1 MLNVGA
7 TAPDF
12 TLRDQN
18 QQLVTLR
25 GYRGA
30 KNVLLVFFPLAF
42 TGICQGEL
50 DQLRDHLPEFENDDS
65 AALAIFG
72 GPATHSQ
79 DLGDAERIHV
89 SAVVGLLATRR
100 GQSGLRRLQRAGRH
114 R

>member
-42 TGICQGEL
+42 TGICQASWTSCVITCPS
-50 DQLRDHLPEFENDDS
+50 LRTTTAP
-65 AALAIFG
+65 
-72 GPATHSQ
+72 
-79 DLGDAERIHV
+79 R
-89 SAVVGLLATRR
+89 
-100 GQSGLRRLQRAGRH
+100 
-114 R
+114 

>member
-1 MLNVGA
+1 MPAEIAEAAPTAGLMPTSSVNLGNWSASRLVLAEIAGWQALMLNVGA

-50 DQLRDHLPEFENDDS
+50 TSCVITCPRLRTTTAP
-65 AALAIFG
+65 
-72 GPATHSQ
+72 
-79 DLGDAERIHV
+79 R
-89 SAVVGLLATRR
+89 
-100 GQSGLRRLQRAGRH
+100 
-114 R
+114 

>member
-30 KNVLLVFFPLAF
+30 KNVLLVFFAV
-42 TGICQGEL
+42 GVHG
-50 DQLRDHLPEFENDDS
+50 HLP
-65 AALAIFG
+65 G
-72 GPATHSQ
+72 
-79 DLGDAERIHV
+79 
-89 SAVVGLLATRR
+89 
-100 GQSGLRRLQRAGRH
+100 RAGPVA
-114 R
+114 

>member
-30 KNVLLVFFPLAF
+30 KNVLLVFFSVGVHGHSARASWTSCVITCPS
-42 TGICQGEL
+42 
-50 DQLRDHLPEFENDDS
+50 LRTTTAP
-65 AALAIFG
+65 
-72 GPATHSQ
+72 
-79 DLGDAERIHV
+79 R
-89 SAVVGLLATRR
+89 
-100 GQSGLRRLQRAGRH
+100 
-114 R
+114 